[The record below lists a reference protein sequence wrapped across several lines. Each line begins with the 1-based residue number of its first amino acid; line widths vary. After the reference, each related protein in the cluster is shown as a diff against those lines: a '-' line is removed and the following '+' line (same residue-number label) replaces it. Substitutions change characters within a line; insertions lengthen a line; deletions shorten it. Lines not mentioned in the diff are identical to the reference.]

1 MKFWLVTN
9 ICPYLLIIIQIMPDV
24 YIFLVILV
32 EFVED
37 RECLSL
43 DIQRADQRQGFRYNE
58 FIWKVTQGE

>member
-1 MKFWLVTN
+1 MHFWLVTN
-9 ICPYLLIIIQIMPDV
+9 ICPYLLIIIQIMPDF

-58 FIWKVTQGE
+58 FIWEVTQG